1 MALTDIITKLV
12 GGSAGNIIESV
23 GAVADRFIQTPAEK
37 EAFKAE
43 IAKEVNRHSEVAQ
56 AAALSE
62 TEAYLKDMDSAR
74 SREIAIATSDKA
86 PTFNKIITPLLAV
99 STIALTFVMFYA
111 LLFKKL
117 GAEKDIVI
125 YIVGALTTIVG
136 SIISYYFGSSN
147 SSKSKQDTISKML
160 NDK

>member
-1 MALTDIITKLV
+1 MALTDILGKLV
-12 GGSAGNIIESV
+12 GGSAPGLIDSIV
-23 GAVADRFIQTPAEK
+23 KGADIFIQTPAEK

-43 IAKEVNRHSEVAQ
+43 ITKEVNRHAEEVAK
-56 AAALSE
+56 AAQNEA
-62 TEAYLKDMDSAR
+62 EAYLKDMQSAR
-74 SREIAIATSDKA
+74 DREIAIATSDKA

-125 YIVGALTTIVG
+125 YILGALTTIVG

-147 SSKSKQDTISKML
+147 SSKSKQDAITKML
-160 NDK
+160 NEK